1 MILLTDSSM
10 ILLTGKDQVE
20 DIWLHFVQNCF
31 RQILV
36 NSISRISSAGLMAQQ
51 QKATLGAQ
59 YVLGELGG
67 SKSLGLSTI
76 TFSGYL
82 KEVQDKR
89 TLERCT

>member
-1 MILLTDSSM
+1 
-10 ILLTGKDQVE
+10 
-20 DIWLHFVQNCF
+20 
-31 RQILV
+31 
-36 NSISRISSAGLMAQQ
+36 MAQQ